1 MMQRYKGLLIILLY
15 DLCVHNYGVV
25 MSGTGGVITDR
36 CNVGCDQKRCV
47 ANAGHVTYMHEL
59 S

>member
-1 MMQRYKGLLIILLY
+1 MTCA
-15 DLCVHNYGVV
+15 CVHNYGVV

-47 ANAGHVTYMHEL
+47 ANAGHVTYMNCHNAIVL
-59 S
+59 